1 MRRQLSLIL
10 LLTVVCFGCNNSSS
24 TKYNL
29 DFEYAAENNQP
40 AQWSM
45 PDRSYHGYVSEL
57 DSRQKK
63 LGRFSLHMSQI
74 DSGKSGWAIFSQDL
88 PASMVRGRT
97 VELSGW
103 IKTEQVT
110 EGFADLYLEEYKD
123 VNFNVFPVDT
133 LNRGVRNSS
142 GWTQIVIKKHFNDD
156 SSYVL
161 FGGIL
166 KGNGEAWFDNLELTI
181 DGKPFRDTM
190 VPAPKTR
197 LTREEKQELRKYIY
211 PLRTVD
217 PGEEGTSDLD
227 VLKELIGESQ
237 VVALGEN
244 SHGSSEIYK
253 MKERLIRYMAEYLG
267 FDIFSIEA
275 DMPAAYQLN
284 MFTQQGKGSS
294 KQLIYNMGM
303 WVWDTEEM
311 LSLVNW
317 MRDFNLSGRKIT
329 YTGFDMQNINRSVE
343 YLTLVFKDDKQSSQ
357 LLGSIQEAL
366 GNVLSYSSIG
376 NPQIDP
382 KIAAEVQ
389 RDLSQIKDRIN
400 TLSYDD
406 NAKEWLR
413 QNVTLI
419 YQFLGQGPV
428 VWRDRCMADNILWIR
443 QQNPSS
449 RIVIWAHNGHIEKSS
464 SMMGD
469 FLDDSLKS
477 DYTNFGF
484 TFYDGTYTGIR
495 RDSKDFVQQAQKAYP
510 GTVEYL
516 LGKLDEPIFILD
528 LKKMRKDGSS
538 TLSWIDDL
546 WFRHVGAAKLEN
558 EFTDKNISEKF
569 DYLVFIRHTTPSQLF
584 SGN

>member
-1 MRRQLSLIL
+1 MRRQLSLIF
-10 LLTVVCFGCNNSSS
+10 LLTVVCIGCNNNYS
-24 TKYNL
+24 TKFNL

-40 AQWSM
+40 TQWSM
-45 PDRSYHGYVSEL
+45 PDRSYHGYISEL
-57 DSRQKK
+57 DSGQKK
-63 LGRFSLHMSQI
+63 LGRFSLHMGQI
-74 DSGKSGWAIFSQDL
+74 DSAKSGWAIFSQDL

-103 IKTEQVT
+103 IKTDQVT
-110 EGFADLYLEEYKD
+110 EGFADLYLEEYKG
-123 VNFNVFPVDT
+123 VNYNNFPVDT

-142 GWTQIVIKKHFNDD
+142 GWTQIVVKKHFEDN
-156 SSYVL
+156 SSFIQ

-166 KGNGEAWFDNLELTI
+166 KGRGEAWFDNLELRI
-181 DGKPFRDTM
+181 DGKLFQDTI
-190 VPAPKTR
+190 VSAPKTQ
-197 LTREEKQELRKYIY
+197 LTREDKQELRKYIY
-211 PLRTVD
+211 PLRTVE
-217 PGEEGTSDLD
+217 PGEEGTNDLN
-227 VLKELIGESQ
+227 VLKELIGESSA
-237 VVALGEN
+237 VALGEN

-253 MKERLIRYMAEYLG
+253 MKERFIRYMANYLG

-275 DMPAAYQLN
+275 DMPSAYQLN
-284 MFTQQGKGSS
+284 MFTQQGKNSS

-329 YTGFDMQNINRSVE
+329 YTGFDMQNINGSVE
-343 YLTLVFKDDKQSSQ
+343 HLSIAFKGDKQSSQ
-357 LLGSIQEAL
+357 LLGAIQDAL
-366 GNVLSYSSIG
+366 KNVLSYSSIG

-382 KIAAEVQ
+382 KIAAEIE
-389 RDLSQIKDRIN
+389 RNLSQIKERIN
-400 TLSYDD
+400 TLSYND
-406 NAKEWLR
+406 NTKEWLR

-419 YQFLGQGPV
+419 HQFLGQGPI
-428 VWRDRCMADNILWIR
+428 VWRDRCMADNILWIK

-449 RIVIWAHNGHIEKSS
+449 RIVIWAHNGHIEKNS

-477 DYTNFGF
+477 AYTNFGF

-495 RDSKDFVQQAQKAYP
+495 RDSKDFVQKAQQAHP

-516 LGKLDEPIFILD
+516 LEKLDEPIFILD
-528 LKKMRKDGSS
+528 LKKMRTDRAS
-538 TLSWIDDL
+538 TLTWIDDL

-558 EFTDKNISEKF
+558 EFTDKDISEKF

-584 SGN
+584 SVN

>member
-1 MRRQLSLIL
+1 MRRQLTLIIL
-10 LLTVVCFGCNNSSS
+10 ITVVCFGCNNTNS
-24 TKYNL
+24 TKFNL
-29 DFEYAAENNQP
+29 DFEYVAENNQP

-45 PDRSYHGYVSEL
+45 PDKSYHGYVSEL
-57 DSRQKK
+57 DSGQKK
-63 LGRFSLHMSQI
+63 LGRYSLHMSQI

-97 VELSGW
+97 IELSGW
-103 IKTEQVT
+103 IKTDQVT

-123 VNFNVFPVDT
+123 VNFNSFPVDT

-142 GWTQIVIKKHFNDD
+142 GWTQIVIKKHLDND

-181 DGKPFRDTM
+181 DGKPFRDAI
-190 VPAPKTR
+190 VPAPKAR
-197 LTREEKQELRKYIY
+197 LTREDKQELRKYIY
-211 PLRTVD
+211 PLQTVE
-217 PGEEGTSDLD
+217 PGEEGTNDLD
-227 VLKELIGESQ
+227 VLKELIGEST

-253 MKERLIRYMAEYLG
+253 MKDRLIRYMAKYLG

-275 DMPAAYQLN
+275 DMPSAYQLN
-284 MFTQQGKGSS
+284 MFTQQGKNSS

-317 MRDFNLSGRKIT
+317 MKDFNLSGRKIT
-329 YTGFDMQNINRSVE
+329 YTGFDMQNINGSVE
-343 YLTLVFKDDKQSSQ
+343 HLTIAFKDDMQSSQ
-357 LLGSIQEAL
+357 LLGGIQDAL
-366 GNVLSYSSIG
+366 KNVLSYSSIG
-376 NPQIDP
+376 SPQINP
-382 KIAAEVQ
+382 KIAAEIE
-389 RDLSQIKDRIN
+389 RGLSQIKDRID
-400 TLSYDD
+400 TLPYDD
-406 NAKEWLR
+406 NTKEWLR

-419 YQFLGQGPV
+419 HQFLGQGPV
-428 VWRDRCMADNILWIR
+428 IWRDRCMADNILWIR

-449 RIVIWAHNGHIEKSS
+449 RIVIWAHNGHIEKNS

-469 FLDDSLKS
+469 FLDDNLKS
-477 DYTNFGF
+477 AYTNFGF

-495 RDSKDFVQQAQKAYP
+495 RDSKDFVQKAQRAYP

-528 LKKMRKDGSS
+528 LKKMRKDGS
-538 TLSWIDDL
+538 LALAWIDDL

-558 EFTDKNISEKF
+558 EFTDKNITEKF